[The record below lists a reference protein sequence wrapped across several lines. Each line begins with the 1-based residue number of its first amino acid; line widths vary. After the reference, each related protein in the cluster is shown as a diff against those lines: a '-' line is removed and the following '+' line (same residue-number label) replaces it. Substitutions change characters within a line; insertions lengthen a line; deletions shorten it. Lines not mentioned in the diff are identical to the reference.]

1 MPGEGPNHQIGELI
15 RKYGLKLNSPY
26 SVSDDNFTVKMVSEG
41 LGVSILPEMSFKNY
55 LDLPVESRE
64 LREKPYR
71 SIGIIYRHWDQLSP
85 LSRIL
90 INEAKDFF
98 SKLSPKNSASHLPWF
113 SELDCSGKNQ

>member
-26 SVSDDNFTVKMVSEG
+26 SVSDDNFTVKMVSDG

-64 LREKPYR
+64 LRENR
-71 SIGIIYRHWDQLSP
+71 TGVLV
-85 LSRIL
+85 
-90 INEAKDFF
+90 
-98 SKLSPKNSASHLPWF
+98 
-113 SELDCSGKNQ
+113 